1 MLKIIQGDV
10 FEFSVCFGNVPLF
23 AIQKVEFASKDL
35 GVFQS
40 AELYKGRYSVRIEG
54 ERTKCFSPGFARY
67 DLTLTLVDGQK
78 LTVCRNERIE
88 VLEKVNEVK
97 NE

>member
-10 FEFSVCFGNVPLF
+10 FEFGVCIGNVPLF
-23 AIQKVEFASKDL
+23 VIARVEFASKDL
-35 GVFQS
+35 GVFQV

-54 ERTKCFSPGFARY
+54 ERTKYFSPGFARY

-78 LTVCRNERIE
+78 LTVCRNEKIE
-88 VLEKVNEVK
+88 VLEK
-97 NE
+97 